1 MLYNLLVPLSEY
13 WSALNLFK
21 YITFR
26 SIGATL
32 TALLLSFLIGPWLIR
47 SLQKLQSIGQPIR
60 SDGPQRHILEKS
72 GTPTM
77 GGTLI
82 LLAMAVPT
90 LLWANLTNPFIQ
102 MVLATT
108 LSFGAIG
115 FWDDYR
121 KITRRNSKGI
131 SARMRFFLQSL
142 IALLVAYTLKSLDPG
157 NLFGALSIPFFKN
170 LAVDLGL
177 FYFPF
182 AILVIVG
189 TSNAV
194 NLTDGLDG
202 LAIGPTLFTA
212 ATFLIIAYVT
222 GHSHF
227 ANYLGIPYV
236 AGAGELAIFCGA
248 MVGAA
253 LGFLWFNTYP
263 AQVFMG
269 DVGSLALGAALG
281 TVGMITRHEIVLA
294 IVGGIFVVETLSV
307 IVQVA
312 SFKLIGKRVFRM
324 APIHHHF
331 ELKGWAEPKII
342 VRFWII
348 SIILALIGI
357 STLKIR

>member
-1 MLYNLLVPLSEY
+1 MLYNLLFPLSDH
-13 WSALNLFK
+13 WSAFNLFK

-32 TALLLSFLIGPWLIR
+32 TALLISFLVGPWLIR

-82 LLAMAVPT
+82 LLSLVVPT
-90 LLWANLTNPFIQ
+90 LLWANLANPFILL
-102 MVLATT
+102 VLATT

-131 SARMRFFLQSL
+131 SARTRFLLQSA
-142 IALLVAYTLKSLDPG
+142 IALAVAYVLKNGEQGSAY
-157 NLFGALSIPFFKN
+157 GALAIPFFKN
-170 LAVDLGL
+170 LAFDLGWL
-177 FYFPF
+177 FFPF
-182 AILVIVG
+182 SILVIVG

-202 LAIGPTLFTA
+202 LAIGPSMLTA
-212 ATFLIIAYVT
+212 ATFLVIAYVT
-222 GHSHF
+222 GHSQF
-227 ANYLGIPYV
+227 ATYLGIPYV

-281 TVGMITRHEIVLA
+281 TVGLITRHEIVLA